1 MSRLTQTLN
10 RLNDDETLLVSAPA
24 NIRYLSG
31 FTGSN
36 GMLMVARNHNVLITD
51 ARYQIQAT
59 NEVDE
64 FEILITTDL
73 LTTVVAELQTRTL
86 LIESNHLNVA
96 QLERISEL
104 RPDIQIVKS
113 SGLVEAQRITKDQ
126 SEIDKIREACG
137 ISTTALNTLITE
149 KLSGLTELE
158 IATKLERLM
167 IDLGANARAFETIIA
182 SGPNSAIPHHQPTNR
197 IVQPGDLL
205 KIDFGAQFQGYLS
218 DCTRTF
224 VIGKPQNWQREIFEA
239 VLAGQS
245 LGRQIAKPNLGF
257 NELDVRVR
265 SVISEKGFGDFF
277 KHGLGHGV
285 GLIIHEDPFLSPKS
299 DGKIAADMVFTIE
312 PGIYLP
318 NQGGV
323 RIEDTGVVTE
333 AGFDVLTEFNY
344 ELIELD

>member
-10 RLNDDETLLVSAPA
+10 SLNDDESLLVSTPA

-36 GMLMVARNHNVLITD
+36 GMLLVSRRHSVLVTD

-64 FEILITTDL
+64 FEVIVSADL

-86 LIESNHLNVA
+86 RIEINHLNIA
-96 QLERISEL
+96 QLDKIYEL
-104 RPDIQIVKS
+104 RPDVQISKS

-126 SEIDKIREACG
+126 SEIEKIRAACG
-137 ISTTALNTLITE
+137 ISTTALSTLISR
-149 KLSGLTELE
+149 KISGLTEKQ

-167 IDLGANARAFETIIA
+167 IDLGANARAFETIVA

-197 IVQPGDLL
+197 VVQPGDLL
-205 KIDFGAQFQGYLS
+205 KIDFGAEIQGYLS

-224 VIGKPQNWQREIFEA
+224 VIGKPQTLQQEIYDA
-239 VLAGQS
+239 VLAAQS
-245 LGRQIAKPNLGF
+245 LGRQIVKKEMGF
-257 NELDVRVR
+257 YDLELRVR
-265 SVISEKGFGDFF
+265 AIINEKGFGDFY

-285 GLIIHEDPFLSPKS
+285 GLIIHEDPFLSHKS
-299 DGKIAADMVFTIE
+299 DGKIGADMVFTIE

-333 AGFDVLTEFNY
+333 AGFEVLTEFNY